1 MKREGGISILEP
13 PDREVANQL
22 VDQLQVYGLFV
33 VRGGELESW
42 LPELKATG
50 HGPAWLIDIFEKM
63 GEEPNVEGYARPS
76 DEDVW
81 RFVCTLGEWLR
92 APLRKGMPS

>member
-33 VRGGELESW
+33 VRGGEL
-42 LPELKATG
+42 A
-50 HGPAWLIDIFEKM
+50 AWLIGIFEKM